1 MDCAIR
7 KSWLAILLR
16 CFLNSKR
23 WSQICVFFA
32 DTGRHV
38 RSVHAAEELLRALHQ
53 DFPELVSEMN
63 PFWDFASSSITRDP
77 TAAGITITLQK
88 ISGNVSTQLGMKA
101 GAAAPTIAT
110 PTTAAP
116 TGTPTAVPTTAAPTP
131 TVIGGLSAL
140 SQAISQKK
148 AVSFAAV
155 PLEPMSPAADA
166 DPDPEH
172 VPEPAQSA
180 SSCVNSNNSG
190 DNSSPPIKRRATEAA
205 AWDTWWKEHKAIRY
219 KDTNSWAKASA
230 ALERLAASMS
240 DSERIGMMPAE
251 SSTNGAVD
259 LNDDGTLPSSSWS
272 P

>member
-1 MDCAIR
+1 MKKR
-7 KSWLAILLR
+7 KVQQHGLRDTEVLARDITSVS
-16 CFLNSKR
+16 LNSKR

-77 TAAGITITLQK
+77 TAAGITISLQK

-148 AVSFAAV
+148 AVSFATV

-190 DNSSPPIKRRATEAA
+190 DNSSPPIKRRATEAG
-205 AWDTWWKEHKAIRY
+205 AWDTWWKEHMAIGHQHWLALRRPCRRRTL
-219 KDTNSWAKASA
+219 KDLFEAVCI
-230 ALERLAASMS
+230 LEYVI
-240 DSERIGMMPAE
+240 IGP
-251 SSTNGAVD
+251 
-259 LNDDGTLPSSSWS
+259 
-272 P
+272 